1 MKAANRF
8 KKLLHAPRL
17 SILGQDHDSNFVL
30 PPQEMTPEDR
40 IGLHSHQTM
49 FRNRDMATGLSPPP
63 VPLAERGRSPKRA
76 DSTNESPRD
85 EIDSRHNPMA
95 SKRPSPPLRND
106 TSSSKCSIS
115 STGTRGHARSPLQEH
130 LYLSIGPSRYTP
142 QNPPEQETLVNTSM
156 DGSDS
161 IMGNCHESS
170 GEAAETAPSDP
181 MDIPVVSES
190 PGASDIDIYETA
202 YREQVERIKHQSM
215 EQPGAKT
222 KFYLNRRVER
232 KKHHLT
238 EVLKL
243 VQEAQDAS
251 ALHSRAP
258 ALQIGDR
265 KTPGI
270 TVPASAV
277 VSALTAQLAGRRQKE
292 QRAAGH
298 MSGNGEASPISY
310 PPSCSPLPS
319 SEPPSVPKEDN
330 KTPLSTTI
338 PAAAQSLS

>member
-17 SILGQDHDSNFVL
+17 SILGQDHESNFVL

-40 IGLHSHQTM
+40 IGLHSHQAM
-49 FRNRDMATGLSPPP
+49 FRDRDMATGLSPQP

-85 EIDSRHNPMA
+85 EIDSCHNPMA

-130 LYLSIGPSRYTP
+130 LYLSIGPSRYTL
-142 QNPPEQETLVNTSM
+142 QNPEQEASVNTSM

-161 IMGNCHESS
+161 IMGDCHESFD
-170 GEAAETAPSDP
+170 EAAETAPSDP
-181 MDIPVVSES
+181 TDIPVVSES

-265 KTPGI
+265 KVPGS
-270 TVPASAV
+270 TVPAV
-277 VSALTAQLAGRRQKE
+277 VSALTAQLAARSHKGPQ
-292 QRAAGH
+292 AAGH
-298 MSGNGEASPISY
+298 TSGNGEAAPI
-310 PPSCSPLPS
+310 PSCPPLPS

-338 PAAAQSLS
+338 PAAAQPLL